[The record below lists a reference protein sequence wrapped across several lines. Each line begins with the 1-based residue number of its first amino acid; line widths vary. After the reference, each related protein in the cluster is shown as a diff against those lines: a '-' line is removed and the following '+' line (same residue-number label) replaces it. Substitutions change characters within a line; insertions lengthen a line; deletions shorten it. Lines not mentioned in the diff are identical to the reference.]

1 MTFTRAQEALAR
13 PGDLDAMLVRPDG
26 YVAWVTGSSH
36 GDNESGETLRT
47 ALEECSG
54 TQNSPLLETSMT

>member
-13 PGDLDAMLVRPDG
+13 PGDLDAMLIRPDG

-36 GDNESGETLRT
+36 GENESGENGVGGMVRD
-47 ALEECSG
+47 AK
-54 TQNSPLLETSMT
+54 

>member
-47 ALEECSG
+47 ALEEWFG
-54 TQNSPLLETSMT
+54 DAK